1 MKLYVERVAGEVHVA
16 GVGLGHWRCGSGVV
30 VASFTSISVSHGL
43 CLVWVLF
50 CFHFQLSFYFG
61 FRVWLGLFKA
71 AGRYQWRI
79 ITCYSEFC
87 GTFSPEEK
95 PIY

>member
-50 CFHFQLSFYFG
+50 CFHFQLSVSVY
-61 FRVWLGLFKA
+61 GLAYLK
-71 AGRYQWRI
+71 Q
-79 ITCYSEFC
+79 
-87 GTFSPEEK
+87 PEDISGE
-95 PIY
+95 